1 MTCRPWDCSPSIT
14 NLLWATCSTVSF
26 SFIEIYLMT
35 GRMTHQTG
43 SSFFLLPID
52 FLCSHEDCS
61 PPHIDSH
68 LQNVDNNNFSVC
80 PHADFF
86 YLDCKLFLAKIP
98 VALSAKIPVTLNIYL
113 TESCLGPQYERNRYS
128 SFISYAW
135 FPNQQQHFSLP
146 HQPLSLNTSI
156 LNRNRSSS
164 IHICHARQLFFPISL
179 WFWIFMW

>member
-1 MTCRPWDCSPSIT
+1 
-14 NLLWATCSTVSF
+14 
-26 SFIEIYLMT
+26 MT

-61 PPHIDSH
+61 PLHIDSH
-68 LQNVDNNNFSVC
+68 LQNMDNNNFSVW
-80 PHADFF
+80 PHADLF

-98 VALSAKIPVTLNIYL
+98 VAPNIYL

-128 SFISYAW
+128 IFISYAW

-164 IHICHARQLFFPISL
+164 THICQAHQLFFPISL
-179 WFWIFMW
+179 